1 MKIITARPHRLL
13 GETVARIGALAGQ
26 GKRCMLLVPSQ
37 YTLQAEIEVM
47 TRLNLDGT
55 FLIDVL
61 SPGRLQS
68 RVFERAGQP
77 DRVIFDERGKCMVLS
92 EIIEQEKENLT
103 VYRSAA
109 ENSALGLAQKMS
121 ALIADFKRS
130 GKTAADLLQ
139 SLEAM
144 DEAQRAMPSA
154 RKLADA
160 ARIYAAYEEKMLGK
174 LSDAEDVAREMLAR
188 LPRSGVLSG

>member
-68 RVFERAGQP
+68 RVF
-77 DRVIFDERGKCMVLS
+77 
-92 EIIEQEKENLT
+92 
-103 VYRSAA
+103 
-109 ENSALGLAQKMS
+109 
-121 ALIADFKRS
+121 
-130 GKTAADLLQ
+130 
-139 SLEAM
+139 
-144 DEAQRAMPSA
+144 
-154 RKLADA
+154 
-160 ARIYAAYEEKMLGK
+160 
-174 LSDAEDVAREMLAR
+174 
-188 LPRSGVLSG
+188 